1 MSGYF
6 IEVGNTCAAAF
17 ITKKA
22 LFKAL
27 PFFAYNINVRIKK
40 GQPELTRL
48 SNMARKES
56 DNPATRNYPPM
67 LKPGDFKLD
76 T

>member
-22 LFKAL
+22 LFRAL
-27 PFFAYNINVRIKK
+27 PFFALNINVRIKK

-48 SNMARKES
+48 PNMAREES
-56 DNPATRNYPPM
+56 SFPATRNYPRM
-67 LKPGDFKLD
+67 LKRGEFKLD

>member
-6 IEVGNTCAAAF
+6 IEVGRTCAAAF
-17 ITKKA
+17 ITKEA

-27 PFFAYNINVRIKK
+27 PAFAIGINVRIKK
-40 GQPELTRL
+40 GQPALTRL
-48 SNMARKES
+48 SNMAREES
-56 DNPATRNYPPM
+56 ENPATRNYPRM
-67 LKPGDFKLD
+67 LKRGEFKLD

>member
-6 IEVGNTCAAAF
+6 IEVGRTCAAAF
-17 ITKKA
+17 TTKQA

-27 PFFAYNINVRIKK
+27 PFFANGIDVRIKK

-48 SNMARKES
+48 PNMAREES
-56 DNPATRNYPPM
+56 DNPATRNYPRM
-67 LKPGDFKLD
+67 LKRGEFKLD